1 MKYRAIVFGVFG
13 PAVIMRATHVGDPG
27 ISDAV
32 TTLLSLRSGRVHGMG
47 PSSATS
53 PLRVVPS
60 ILRKR
65 VTSERPSSDDR
76 SVPSPVKR
84 SARRNVVVVTTT
96 PQPPTTIPMDT
107 ESWKLGWLSLSRP
120 RYFHESF
127 DINTKLVI
135 LRKMI
140 DVFQKLISVPP
151 DAPARHIEPLMD
163 TLRNRVRRA
172 GTSLRAGWEYDLDD
186 FVYYILSKRRIDKR
200 IHQMLQEVP
209 LSPTPELFVAR
220 LHQRYP
226 EMVGVSTEN
235 IIDWYNNVIIQNGE
249 VAVTDDLAVMSVR
262 HFIRVLIVLQNE
274 LVKSV
279 RISRITR
286 RRKGT

>member
-1 MKYRAIVFGVFG
+1 MTYKALAAGVLAF
-13 PAVIMRATHVGDPG
+13 AVTVKATHVGDPSV
-27 ISDAV
+27 SDAV
-32 TTLLSLRSGRVHGMG
+32 TTLLSLRSGSMDGMG
-47 PSSATS
+47 LYSTTPIPRFT
-53 PLRVVPS
+53 PS
-60 ILRKR
+60 IHRKR
-65 VTSERPSSDDR
+65 LKSERSSPDDR
-76 SVPSPVKR
+76 PVPLPVKR

-286 RRKGT
+286 RRKGS